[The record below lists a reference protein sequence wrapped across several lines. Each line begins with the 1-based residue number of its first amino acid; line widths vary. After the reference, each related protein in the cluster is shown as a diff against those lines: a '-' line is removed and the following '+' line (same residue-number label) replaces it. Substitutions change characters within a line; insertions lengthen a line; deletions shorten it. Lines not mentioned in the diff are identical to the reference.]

1 MQWAIAEYGKLKK
14 TKVRQNLIRVRSL
27 EGLGILGRLGLS
39 NETLI
44 FVLQLCKWY
53 YIIIFL
59 LLILYNIE
67 FIKFRS
73 IYYIYF

>member
-44 FVLQLCKWY
+44 FVLQLCK
-53 YIIIFL
+53 
-59 LLILYNIE
+59 
-67 FIKFRS
+67 
-73 IYYIYF
+73 